1 MSCLLTLVTSS
12 SNVFL
17 LTLPRGKLF
26 IMLREDYD
34 KLINSIWDD
43 RHHVEEL
50 NKELIKEFLLGQLV
64 V

>member
-1 MSCLLTLVTSS
+1 
-12 SNVFL
+12 
-17 LTLPRGKLF
+17 
-26 IMLREDYD
+26 MLREDYD

>member
-1 MSCLLTLVTSS
+1 
-12 SNVFL
+12 
-17 LTLPRGKLF
+17 
-26 IMLREDYD
+26 MLREDYD

-64 V
+64 VGFSVGFVSVAVSLYLGV